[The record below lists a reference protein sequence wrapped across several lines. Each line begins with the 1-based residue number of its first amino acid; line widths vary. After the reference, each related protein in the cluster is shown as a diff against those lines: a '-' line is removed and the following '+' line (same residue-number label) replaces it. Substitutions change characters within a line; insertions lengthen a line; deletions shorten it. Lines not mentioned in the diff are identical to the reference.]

1 MASTRNIK
9 APGVL
14 ASAATVGVP
23 PTPIAGA
30 AYRDPAALAV
40 MLASG
45 WKYGTP
51 VNSAGENQYNFQAST
66 LLDLLDRQGILG
78 WCDLVNYGTPAAVFG
93 SDGRL
98 YFSAAASGP
107 DTPAGARDPVSTSG
121 FWNAAFADSRVGE
134 TVLVQGTASVPGA
147 VKLNGALLS
156 RTGIY
161 AELYAW
167 AVASGNIISDAA
179 WTGDAL
185 NRGSYST
192 GDGATTFR
200 VPNVRGLFPRFFH
213 DGDTTDPDFATRG
226 IGRVQGSQNL
236 AHAHDQLGLAT
247 DTGSGTGGAG
257 VFMGSSSV
265 GLFTGSSGGTE
276 ARPINTP
283 FMAWVKYR
291 G

>member
-1 MASTRNIK
+1 MASTRNVK

-51 VNSAGENQYNFQAST
+51 VNSAGENQYNFQTST
-66 LLDLLDRQGILG
+66 LLDLVDKHGVLG
-78 WCDLVNYGTPAAVFG
+78 WCNLVDYETPALVFG
-93 SDGRL
+93 SDGIL
-98 YFSAAASGP
+98 YRALANSGP
-107 DTPAGARDPVSTSG
+107 SGAGAQDPTSSTGYWVSIFS
-121 FWNAAFADSRVGE
+121 DSRVGE

-236 AHAHDQLGLAT
+236 SHTHTTRGGRAEGDDLSTFTNGN
-247 DTGSGTGGAG
+247 GTQDFVSTEA
-257 VFMGSSSV
+257 
-265 GLFTGSSGGTE
+265 SGGSE